1 MAQQVDPNAC
11 LKCSKPVDGRGL
23 VTCSNCATTFLLLHG
38 KALDA
43 SVTPPL
49 PQPSWEEP
57 SVRGAG
63 ALVGHMAVL
72 RRLGLAF
79 GALDPVVARVMMES
93 PEGPLKYHDI
103 SSIAARRVVSIG
115 QALLAVLLTIPFL
128 VLPGFALFATLH
140 PAGFIA
146 GLVLIGLGALHLHRT
161 FIAKAL
167 RLRVVGVTG
176 RVCDLTLH
184 GQGTKRRRFFD
195 LLQERCGL
203 TPQPIP

>member
-1 MAQQVDPNAC
+1 MAQQVDPLAC
-11 LKCSKPVDGRGL
+11 LKCRKPVDGRGL
-23 VTCSNCATTFLLLHG
+23 VTCVACGTTFLLLHG

-49 PQPSWEEP
+49 AEPTWEEV
-57 SVRGAG
+57 SLRGAG
-63 ALVGHMAVL
+63 ALVGQLAVL

-93 PEGPLKYHDI
+93 PDGPLKYHDV

-128 VLPGFALFATLH
+128 VVPGFALFATLH
-140 PAGFIA
+140 PVGFIA
-146 GLVLIGLGALHLHRT
+146 GLVLIGLGGLHLHRT

-167 RLRVVGVTG
+167 RLRVVGETG
-176 RVCDLTLH
+176 RVCDLTIH
-184 GQGTKRRRFFD
+184 GQASARRRFFA

-203 TPQPIP
+203 TPQPLP